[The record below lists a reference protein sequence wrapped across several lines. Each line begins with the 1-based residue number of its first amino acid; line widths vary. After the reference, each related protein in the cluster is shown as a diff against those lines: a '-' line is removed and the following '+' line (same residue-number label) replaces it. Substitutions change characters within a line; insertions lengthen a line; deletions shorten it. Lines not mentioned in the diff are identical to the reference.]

1 MVRDRHRQV
10 GLLVGIQPTGIIG
23 ILPLSW
29 SLQNFVV
36 STRVRLSGP
45 DDLVGERGEAVTNGA
60 GVDET

>member
-10 GLLVGIQPTGIIG
+10 GHLVGIQPTGIIG
-23 ILPLSW
+23 TLPLSW

-45 DDLVGERGEAVTNGA
+45 DDLVGERGEAVTNGP